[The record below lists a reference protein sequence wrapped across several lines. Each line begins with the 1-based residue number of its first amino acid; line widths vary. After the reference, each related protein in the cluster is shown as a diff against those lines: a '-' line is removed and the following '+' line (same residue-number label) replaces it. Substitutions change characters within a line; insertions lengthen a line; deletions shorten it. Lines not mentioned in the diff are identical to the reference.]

1 MKKFIFILIILILTN
16 NCSFANAIDD
26 IEKNRLNCLNTN
38 NQSDFVMA
46 ECNYQA
52 INLYNKEINKELKL
66 LKKILTKDN
75 YKLLLESNESW
86 EVYIKNSNLLLKNLF
101 ENQKYAE
108 PYLISSSIKCQNS
121 KQYLEKL
128 ITIRKYL
135 NEKNK

>member
-1 MKKFIFILIILILTN
+1 MKRFIIVFIILILTN
-16 NCSFANAIDD
+16 NYSFANAIDE
-26 IEKNRLNCLNTN
+26 IESSRLNCLNIN

-52 INLYNKEINKELKL
+52 INLYNKEINEELKL
-66 LKKILTKDN
+66 LKKILNNDK
-75 YKLLLESNESW
+75 YKLLSDANLSW
-86 EVYIKNSNLLLKNLF
+86 EVYIKNNNLLLNNLF
-101 ENQKYAE
+101 ENQKFAE

-135 NEKNK
+135 SEIKK

>member
-1 MKKFIFILIILILTN
+1 MKKFIVILIILISTDN
-16 NCSFANAIDD
+16 YSFANAIDD
-26 IEKNRLNCLNTN
+26 IESNRLNCLNTN

-66 LKKILTKDN
+66 LKKILTKDK
-75 YKLLLESNESW
+75 YKLLSESNESW
-86 EVYIKNSNLLLKNLF
+86 EVYIKNNNLLLKNLF
-101 ENQKYAE
+101 ENQNYAE

-135 NEKNK
+135 SEINK

>member
-1 MKKFIFILIILILTN
+1 MKKFIVILIILILTDN
-16 NCSFANAIDD
+16 YSFANAIDD
-26 IEKNRLNCLNTN
+26 IESNRLNCLNTN

-66 LKKILTKDN
+66 LKKILTKDK
-75 YKLLLESNESW
+75 YKLLSESNESW

-108 PYLISSSIKCQNS
+108 PHLISSSIKCQNS

-135 NEKNK
+135 SEINK

>member
-1 MKKFIFILIILILTN
+1 MKKFIVILIILILTDN
-16 NCSFANAIDD
+16 YSFANAIDD
-26 IEKNRLNCLNTN
+26 IESNRLNCLNTN

-66 LKKILTKDN
+66 LKKILTKDK
-75 YKLLLESNESW
+75 YKLLSESNESW
-86 EVYIKNSNLLLKNLF
+86 EVYIKNNNLLLKNLF
-101 ENQKYAE
+101 ENQNYAE

-135 NEKNK
+135 SEINK

>member
-1 MKKFIFILIILILTN
+1 MKRFIIVFIILILTN
-16 NCSFANAIDD
+16 NCSFANLTDD
-26 IEKNRLNCLNTN
+26 IERTRLNCLNTN
-38 NQSDFVMA
+38 NQSDFYMA

-66 LKKILTKDN
+66 LKKILTKDK
-75 YKLLLESNESW
+75 YKLLSESNESW
-86 EVYIKNSNLLLKNLF
+86 EVYIKNNNLLLKNLF
-101 ENQKYAE
+101 ENQNYAE

-135 NEKNK
+135 SEINK

>member
-1 MKKFIFILIILILTN
+1 MILTN

-86 EVYIKNSNLLLKNLF
+86 EVYIKNNNLLLKNLF